1 MANGKNLSSPPSPSP
16 KKKRNGG
23 NGRIEMRTQ
32 PGLKEAMVARSCN
45 GFGTKGYG
53 LSKMLRY
60 AFLHMDDGS
69 SIDLSEVENLIK
81 TIGLNRLQLDKISIF
96 YQDILDEVNRIGNNI
111 NQVARKVNLESL
123 IAAEEGTPE
132 YELGEKLLNLGTEIQ
147 YYQDTLIEKIEAFI
161 LSASE
166 ERGAVQKILYGEDEL
181 LTRCLVFPQAGEKQ
195 HQYNILIRKIKDYID
210 GKEDMYNSMSL
221 GRFLFELKEKS
232 EVNKK

>member
-1 MANGKNLSSPPSPSP
+1 MANENNLSSSPSPSS

-23 NGRIEMRTQ
+23 SGRIEMRTQ

-69 SIDLSEVENLIK
+69 SIDISEVEQLI
-81 TIGLNRLQLDKISIF
+81 IIINLNRPQLEKISIF
-96 YQDILDEVNRIGNNI
+96 YQDLLDEINRIGNNI
-111 NQVARKVNLESL
+111 NQVTRKVNLESL

-147 YYQDTLIEKIEAFI
+147 YYQDSLVEKIDAFI
-161 LSASE
+161 IATSE
-166 ERGAVQKILYGEDEL
+166 DRGTVQKILSSEDDL
-181 LTRCLVFPQAGEKQ
+181 LTRCLVFPQAGDKQ
-195 HQYNILIRKIKDYID
+195 HQINVLRRKIKDYID
-210 GKEDMYNSMSL
+210 GKEGLYYSMPL
-221 GRFLFELKEKS
+221 GRFIFELKEKS
-232 EVNKK
+232 EINV